1 MSAFPQPPPFCLGD
15 GAGRAQT
22 SLGHLG
28 FAKKNIFS
36 ARFIVLPAVHPLFSH
51 KLSLRQSSGAIRAQQ
66 ASTGD
71 DEAMHA
77 NAAGLQGQLAAAI
90 SVLDLASGGGRR
102 DATGELVITA
112 EHVQVRL
119 LAFWGT
125 RLVG

>member
-1 MSAFPQPPPFCLGD
+1 M
-15 GAGRAQT
+15 AQ
-22 SLGHLG
+22 SV
-28 FAKKNIFS
+28 S
-36 ARFIVLPAVHPLFSH
+36 
-51 KLSLRQSSGAIRAQQ
+51 AQQ

-90 SVLDLASGGGRR
+90 SVLDLASGGGHT

-125 RLVG
+125 ILVDRPFYDVQLYSTAWTIQWFIIRC